1 MFFAHVCDGCGER
14 GRGTCDAC
22 MRRLLSE
29 ARPTGSAIWAGFV
42 FSGMARELII
52 GLKYRN
58 HRANARVLVDAVL
71 QRLHPLPPVDVI
83 TWVPTTRLRQRQR
96 GVDQSELLARRFGR
110 HLRVPVRR
118 LLHKTSDEV
127 QTGRTRRQRLQGPTF
142 VARPVGAATRVMV
155 VDDVVTTG
163 ASFDRA
169 RAVLIAAGAT
179 SVVCVAV
186 AATPAPMN
194 TR

>member
-1 MFFAHVCDGCGER
+1 MFFARVCDGCGAR

-22 MRRLLSE
+22 MHKLRSE
-29 ARPTGSAIWAGFV
+29 AQPTGSAIWAGFV
-42 FSGMARELII
+42 FGGVARDLII

-71 QRLHPLPPVDVI
+71 QRLHPVPPVDVI
-83 TWVPTTRLRQRQR
+83 TWVPTTRQRQRQR
-96 GVDQSELLARRFGR
+96 GVDQSELLARCFGWR
-110 HLRVPVRR
+110 LRVPVRC
-118 LLHKTSDEV
+118 LLHKTSIEV

-163 ASFDRA
+163 ASFERA
-169 RAVLIAAGAT
+169 RAVLIAAGAA
-179 SVVCVAV
+179 SVVCVAI